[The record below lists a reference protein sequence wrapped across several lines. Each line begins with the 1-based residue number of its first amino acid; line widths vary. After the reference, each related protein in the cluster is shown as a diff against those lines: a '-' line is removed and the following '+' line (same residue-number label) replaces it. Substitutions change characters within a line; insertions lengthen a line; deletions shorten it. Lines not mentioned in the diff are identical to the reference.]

1 MTSFAGKNVLITGTA
16 SGIGRALAVR
26 FTAAGAAVLG
36 LDIDAAGNQET
47 CRLAGDGFRPVPGDA
62 ANPADARNAVSE
74 LKRVDVL
81 INNAAAFAG
90 DGVLHQ
96 VGEDAWDRTIRACL
110 KSVYACTQ
118 AALPGM
124 MERRSGVIVSI
135 ASVNALTGI
144 HLAAYT
150 AAKGGVVSLTRL
162 LAAHYGGFGIRAN
175 AICPGTIETDASR
188 RLWDTEP
195 EMRRELASLY
205 PAGEFGTPDDV
216 AACALWLAGDEARFV
231 NGAAIVVD
239 GGMSAV
245 HRLSSV
251 FPAKEPPQS
260 S

>member
-1 MTSFAGKNVLITGTA
+1 MTPFAGKHVLITGTA
-16 SGIGRALAVR
+16 SGIGRALAVH
-26 FTAAGAAVLG
+26 FAAAGALVAG
-36 LDIDAAGNQET
+36 LDIDATGNQET
-47 CRLAGDGFRPVPGDA
+47 RRQAGDGFRSMIGDA
-62 ANPADARNAVSE
+62 ASPLDAQKAVSE
-74 LKRVDVL
+74 LERVDVL

-90 DGVLHQ
+90 DGILHE

-118 AALPGM
+118 AVLPGM
-124 MERRSGVIVSI
+124 IESRSGVIISI

-162 LAAHYGGFGIRAN
+162 LAQHYGGFGIRAN

-188 RLWDTEP
+188 RLWDTQP
-195 EMRRELASLY
+195 AMRHELAALY
-205 PAGEFGTPDDV
+205 PSGEFGTPDDI
-216 AACALWLAGDEARFV
+216 AHCALWLASDAARFV

-251 FPAKEPPQS
+251 LPPKEPKQTS
-260 S
+260 